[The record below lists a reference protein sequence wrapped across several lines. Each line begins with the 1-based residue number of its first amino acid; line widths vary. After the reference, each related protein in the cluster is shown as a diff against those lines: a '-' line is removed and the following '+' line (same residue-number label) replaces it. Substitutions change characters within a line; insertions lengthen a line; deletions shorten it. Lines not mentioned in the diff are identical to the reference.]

1 MPDESSPPSTP
12 LAQTGN
18 SLPKLVELMNRL
30 LADDGCPWDREQTLD
45 TLRPYL
51 LEEAHEALEAIASGD
66 VAHHCEELGDVLF
79 QIVFQSALRARE
91 QRFGIDD
98 VVGSIHDKMVRRHP
112 HVFGDW
118 TVKDSTEVLANW
130 DKLKAAE
137 KQQKGEAARPKR
149 TLDGV
154 PKAMPALLR
163 AERLGEK
170 AARVNFDWP
179 DVGGV
184 REKVN
189 EELAELDHAIASGD
203 RAAIEEELG
212 DVLFVLARLGT
223 KLGLS
228 SEVALLQ
235 AAARFESRFAT
246 VEDRVAHLGR
256 TLTSMTPEEYE
267 AEWRRAK
274 PKK

>member
-1 MPDESSPPSTP
+1 MPHDPPPSPTIQ
-12 LAQTGN
+12 LGT
-18 SLPKLVELMNRL
+18 SLPKLVLLMNRL
-30 LADDGCPWDREQTLD
+30 LAEDGCPWDREQTLD

-51 LEEAHEALEAIASGD
+51 LEEAHEAVEAIASGD
-66 VAHHCEELGDVLF
+66 ATHHCEELGDVLF

-98 VVGSIHDKMVRRHP
+98 VVDAIHAKMVRRHP
-112 HVFGDW
+112 HVFGDS
-118 TVKDSTEVLANW
+118 TVKDSAEVLANW
-130 DKLKAAE
+130 EKLKAKE
-137 KQQKGEAARPKR
+137 KEQAGGSSSVAKKR
-149 TLDGV
+149 ILSGV

-163 AERLGEK
+163 SERLGEK
-170 AARVNFDWP
+170 AARANFDWP
-179 DVGGV
+179 DVAGA
-184 REKVN
+184 RDKVN
-189 EELAELDHAIASGD
+189 EEIAELDQAIASGD

-235 AAARFESRFAT
+235 AASRFESRFAT
-246 VEDRVAHLGR
+246 VEDRVAEQDR
-256 TLTSMTPEEYE
+256 QLTSLSSDEYE
-267 AEWRRAK
+267 TEWRRAK

>member
-267 AEWRRAK
+267 TEWRRAK